1 MSQAPPNVIPQNN
14 SLYVLLGV
22 VGGLCAVCGGFA
34 VAIMACV
41 SSLAPL
47 SVSARPIRTD
57 VDPSGGPTALENDRI
72 AAARVVAE
80 GFLDDLRRRKFEDA
94 YHKIGGNLQ
103 RQFSDAKALGEI
115 VLDWP
120 RKIDKIT
127 LDKAGGSIDQPKFS
141 GRIEGAAKKM
151 AIALTLKLESGE
163 YRVIV
168 FDMEP

>member
-1 MSQAPPNVIPQNN
+1 MSQAPPNVVPQNN

-34 VAIMACV
+34 VAIMASV

-47 SVSARPIRTD
+47 SVSAGPVRPN
-57 VDPSGGPTALENDRI
+57 VDTSGGPTSPENDRFTV
-72 AAARVVAE
+72 ARGVAE
-80 GFLDDLRRRKFEDA
+80 SFLDDLRRGRFEDA
-94 YHKIGGNLQ
+94 SHKTGGNLQ
-103 RQFSDAKALGEI
+103 RQFQDGRALREL

-127 LDKAGGSIDQPKFS
+127 LGKAAGSIELPRFS

-151 AIALTLKLESGE
+151 EIALTLKMEGGE

-168 FDMEP
+168 FDME